1 MILERHEVGN
11 IHPYDMLTTKMQTK
25 LIATKLFPKSLLCNS
40 HLLSVLDGV
49 VFNSSISQ
57 CISSSPTSKSFQ
69 TLTRRGMLGSLFWDG
84 RALRNEVL
92 HIYNFLP
99 FFVQHFTSIIILTPP
114 PSEGLG
120 EAFDYLSLYIFS

>member
-11 IHPYDMLTTKMQTK
+11 IHPYDMLTTKMHTK
-25 LIATKLFPKSLLCNS
+25 FIATKLFPKSLFCNS

-57 CISSSPTSKSFQ
+57 CISSSPTSKSSQ
-69 TLTRRGMLGSLFWDG
+69 TLTRGRMFGSLFWDG

-92 HIYNFLP
+92 QIYNFFS
-99 FFVQHFTSIIILTPP
+99 FFVQHFHLIIILNTP
-114 PSEGLG
+114 SLG
-120 EAFDYLSLYIFS
+120 GAWGGFFI